1 MGYNTRQG
9 KQHQLDEHVS
19 LMEAQFADHFGA
31 IDDQLM
37 GLKETVSGISDL
49 RASVDQLK
57 DELPVVRQSL
67 KELQQMM
74 HELLHLKDGESS
86 GSGLRQS
93 KTGKGYEQP
102 NQEYHYN
109 TAHTPSPKLPK
120 IEFPRFCGEDSYG
133 WVRKAEKYFE
143 FNPVDEL
150 YKVSFVSVHFDG
162 QAEFWYGTYIKS
174 RGRVSWFT
182 FVKDLHARFS
192 SLFRESI
199 IGEFHKLKQTNTVEH
214 YYNDFETL
222 RSILVS
228 EGSQFEENYFLQ
240 SFISGLKDDIRLEV
254 EKFAVDDLSRAIYLA
269 RKQEASLN
277 NVWHSP
283 RTMTRTQPAPNN
295 PSLIK
300 SQTNNSH
307 WKARTVQAN
316 PLAFNSQHTPAPPQ
330 KALLPTPNHAP
341 TQKFNRGFF
350 DERRKKGLCYWCDEV
365 FTPAHS
371 CKHRQVS
378 MLVVDEEEEE
388 DTLPIY
394 DEEFALEK
402 TIVEKEEDRLGKE
415 AAAKAIK
422 KWGHPKSKITHPISS
437 SAPARASTCPAPTT
451 SSPSKLLSLR
461 PSVKRFMMYQHGQ
474 FYYAIEVLKTKQKG
488 ERKLP
493 LMKMTV

>member
-31 IDDQLM
+31 IHDQLI
-37 GLKETVSGISDL
+37 GLNETVSGISDL
-49 RASVDQLK
+49 RSSVDQLK

-74 HELLHLKDGESS
+74 HQLIHLKDGESS

-133 WVRKAEKYFE
+133 WNF
-143 FNPVDEL
+143 
-150 YKVSFVSVHFDG
+150 G
-162 QAEFWYGTYIKS
+162 MGTYIKA

-192 SLFRESI
+192 SLFRESV
-199 IGEFHKLKQTNTVEH
+199 IGEFHKLRQTNTVEQ

-228 EGSQFEENYFLQ
+228 EGSKFEEDYFLQ

-254 EKFAVDDLSRAIYLA
+254 EKFDVDDLSRAIYLA

-277 NVWHSP
+277 NVWHHP

-300 SQTNNSH
+300 SQTSNSN
-307 WKARTVQAN
+307 WKAR
-316 PLAFNSQHTPAPPQ
+316 P
-330 KALLPTPNHAP
+330 
-341 TQKFNRGFF
+341 
-350 DERRKKGLCYWCDEV
+350 
-365 FTPAHS
+365 
-371 CKHRQVS
+371 VS
-378 MLVVDEEEEE
+378 ILVVDEEEDE

-402 TIVEKEEDRLGKE
+402 TTVEKEEDRKRRDWNTFGQYLRNHRPQLSLARYSGAHVLEFLHYLDQFGKTKAWGSLDALIDCLCTAFEENGGKPESNPFGPRAVRLYLRKIREEE
-415 AAAKAIK
+415 AKNGGSATRR
-422 KWGHPKSKITHPISS
+422 KSGSGRLS
-437 SAPARASTCPAPTT
+437 CNSRNN
-451 SSPSKLLSLR
+451 LLSCSLR
-461 PSVKRFMMYQHGQ
+461 VEDLDFLEIR
-474 FYYAIEVLKTKQKG
+474 VLACESGYSKG
-488 ERKLP
+488 ALNGESFESASPFLNFEEGHHD
-493 LMKMTV
+493 T